1 MQQEPDTQHLP
12 IRRAARVTSMPR
24 YRYMTQP
31 AADNHG
37 GRLSYALLIIILF
50 QTLVLSLIALFLG
63 LLLFLNFGNLFY
75 RPPSDAD
82 VAAILLR
89 TPTPAASMPITP
101 TVTATITATNT
112 LAPPTA
118 VEQATPTETLVPTPD
133 TAGNGPSPLAPPTP
147 PAPNALS
154 PELQIYANQ
163 VLPLLNNLQ
172 GALDQLRALAQN
184 PNLNDQ
190 AWVDHVR
197 TQLTSIQ
204 TNQTALQTTQ
214 APPVVLDIHN
224 GLLNALTACRTG
236 ADILSAGI
244 GNRDANSI
252 AAATPY
258 TQSCFVQFPEAAN
271 RIHTLLRQ

>member
-12 IRRAARVTSMPR
+12 IRRSARVTSAPR

-31 AADNHG
+31 ATDNQG

-63 LLLFLNFGNLFY
+63 LLLLLNFGNLFY

-82 VAAILLR
+82 VTAILLR

-101 TVTATITATNT
+101 TVTATN
-112 LAPPTA
+112 
-118 VEQATPTETLVPTPD
+118 TETLV
-133 TAGNGPSPLAPPTP
+133 
-147 PAPNALS
+147 PNALS
-154 PELQIYANQ
+154 PELQVYANQ
-163 VLPLLNNLQ
+163 VLPLINNLQ

-190 AWVDHVR
+190 AWVDNVR

-204 TNQTALQTTQ
+204 TNQAALQTTQ
-214 APPVVLDIHN
+214 APPVVLDMHN
-224 GLLNALTACRTG
+224 GLLNALTACSTG

-258 TQSCFVQFPEAAN
+258 TQSCFTQFPEAAN
-271 RIHTLLRQ
+271 RLHSLLRQ